1 MMAAPAF
8 SLKPLLT
15 LLGLIAIAHLP
26 LGAQADT
33 SFIIPSIIS
42 ALIFIW
48 SIYEPDNVK
57 PWMIFTLGLVADVIS
72 SGPIGFWSLYYLS
85 FQAIA
90 FWFGRNPTNSG
101 LLLNWI
107 GYLIA
112 SVIVTFLGW
121 LVTTLYTMQSAD
133 WHPMLVG
140 AGVVSMGFP
149 LIYWVSG
156 VARRA
161 PPASSN
167 SALLDEIS

>member
-8 SLKPLLT
+8 SLKPLLS
-15 LLGLIAIAHLP
+15 LLGLVAIAHLP
-26 LGAQADT
+26 LGAPANA

-85 FQAIA
+85 VQGMA
-90 FWFGRNPTNSG
+90 FWFGRNPTNTG
-101 LLLNWI
+101 LLLSWI

-112 SVIVTFLGW
+112 TVVVTFLGW
-121 LVTTLYTMQSAD
+121 VVTTLYTMQSAD
-133 WHPMLVG
+133 WRPMLVG
-140 AGVVSMGFP
+140 AGMVSIGFP

-156 VARRA
+156 VARQA
-161 PPASSN
+161 PPTSSN
-167 SALLDEIS
+167 SPLLDEIA